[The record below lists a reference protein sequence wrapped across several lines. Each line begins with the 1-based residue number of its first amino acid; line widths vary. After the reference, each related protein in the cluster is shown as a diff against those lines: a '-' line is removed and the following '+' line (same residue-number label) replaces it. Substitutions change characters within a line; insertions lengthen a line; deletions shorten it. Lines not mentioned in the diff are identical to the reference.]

1 MARDYTNKQ
10 VVMATLE
17 VVKRG
22 ANVRG
27 TRATFIRDNPRFV
40 NEPIQRLLP
49 GEDGGK
55 DVASC
60 LRWQNVNVE
69 ASPVTTRVW

>member
-1 MARDYTNKQ
+1 
-10 VVMATLE
+10 MATLQ

-49 GEDGGK
+49 GEDGV

-60 LRWQNVNVE
+60 LQWESDASSPPAAVNI
-69 ASPVTTRVW
+69 TTRVR

>member
-1 MARDYTNKQ
+1 MARDYANNK

-40 NEPIQRLLP
+40 NEPIQRLIP
-49 GEDGGK
+49 GEDGGI

-60 LRWQNVNVE
+60 LQWRKVNV
-69 ASPVTTRVW
+69 AVSPVTTRVW

>member
-1 MARDYTNKQ
+1 
-10 VVMATLE
+10 MATLE

-49 GEDGGK
+49 GEDGE

-60 LRWQNVNVE
+60 LQWRNNVE
-69 ASPVTTRVW
+69 ASSVSTRGR

>member
-1 MARDYTNKQ
+1 
-10 VVMATLE
+10 MATLE

-49 GEDGGK
+49 GEDGAE
-55 DVASC
+55 DVANC
-60 LRWQNVNVE
+60 LKWQNNTE
-69 ASPVTTRVW
+69 HAAVTMARCQ

>member
-1 MARDYTNKQ
+1 
-10 VVMATLE
+10 MATLE
-17 VVKRG
+17 VGKRG

-40 NEPIQRLLP
+40 NEPIQRLIP
-49 GEDGGK
+49 GEDGGE

-60 LRWQNVNVE
+60 LQWQNTE
-69 ASPVTTRVW
+69 ARTLTTAPRTARCR

>member
-1 MARDYTNKQ
+1 
-10 VVMATLE
+10 MATLQVE
-17 VVKRG
+17 KRA

-49 GEDGGK
+49 GEDGGE
-55 DVASC
+55 DVSSC
-60 LRWQNVNVE
+60 LQWHNVDG
-69 ASPVTTRVW
+69 ASTVTMRCR